1 MLPGNVAHANKC
13 NWMHHLIINHQSFYS
28 QLTWSGLGHLSSLTN
43 LRHLNCSGIKYV
55 EDGASG
61 DKATAVP
68 LHHLLGQLSRL
79 TMGDACTLSWVDDR
93 LMAVVGAH
101 ASRLT
106 TLDCSG
112 CIDMSDAGERDES
125 HLRLIVPFHI
135 QCSLN

>member
-1 MLPGNVAHANKC
+1 MPRNVIAC
-13 NWMHHLIINHQSFYS
+13 IIEHITSFYS

-68 LHHLLGQLSRL
+68 LHRLLGQLSRL

-112 CIDMSDAGERDES
+112 CIDMSDAGERRGG
-125 HLRLIVPFHI
+125 HLRLFSVHM
-135 QCSLN
+135 QCIFNSFWPPSNN